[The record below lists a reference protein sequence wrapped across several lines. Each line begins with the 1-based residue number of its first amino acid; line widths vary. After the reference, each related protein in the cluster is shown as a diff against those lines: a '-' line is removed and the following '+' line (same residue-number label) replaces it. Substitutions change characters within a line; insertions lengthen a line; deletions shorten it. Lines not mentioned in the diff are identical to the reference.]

1 MISSLFYVST
11 SITFPYFMYN
21 WHFWDKKNYKNKVFG
36 VIESIIGAIVV
47 ILASYVSIISYFN

>member
-1 MISSLFYVST
+1 
-11 SITFPYFMYN
+11 MYN